1 MKLSINFDEQ
11 DGSAVP
17 SITAVCHELGL
28 EYVLEERNDW
38 LTHALRPQC
47 EDSTHILFVV
57 SPVTTVSWWLP
68 FQIGRAV
75 ERRVGIVSYVWGST
89 NNLPRYLE
97 AGDTV
102 RGLEDLKSRLCRLTS
117 AHNVKRT

>member
-11 DGSAVP
+11 DSSAVP

-38 LTHALRPQC
+38 LTHALRPQS
-47 EDSTHILFVV
+47 EDSTHVLFVV
-57 SPVTTVSWWLP
+57 SPVTSASWWLP

-75 ERRVGIVSYVWGST
+75 ERRVDIVSYVRGSM

-102 RGLEDLKSRLCRLTS
+102 RGLDNLKSRLCR
-117 AHNVKRT
+117 

>member
-17 SITAVCHELGL
+17 GIVGVCNELSL
-28 EYVLEERNDW
+28 AYVLEERNDW
-38 LTHALRPQC
+38 LTHALRPQS

-57 SPVTTVSWWLP
+57 SPGAAASWWLP
-68 FQIGRAV
+68 FQIGRTV
-75 ERRVGIVSYVWGST
+75 ERHVSIISYEWGSMT
-89 NNLPRYLE
+89 NLPRYLE

-102 RGLEDLKSRLCRLTS
+102 KGL
-117 AHNVKRT
+117 

>member
-11 DGSAVP
+11 DSSAVP
-17 SITAVCHELGL
+17 KITAICDELGL

-38 LTHALRPQC
+38 LTHAVRPQT
-47 EDSTHILFVV
+47 EDSTHVLFMV
-57 SPVTTVSWWLP
+57 SQATTVSWWLP

-75 ERRVGIVSYVWGST
+75 ERRAGIVSYVWGST
-89 NNLPRYLE
+89 DNLPKYLE

-102 RGLEDLKSRLCRLTS
+102 RSLEDLKSRLFRP
-117 AHNVKRT
+117 